1 MSGNNIDTLVTMANQ
16 IGDFFE
22 SMKDRKKSEEEI
34 VGHLKRT
41 WDPRM
46 RAALMNHIT
55 QHEDSGLKGIVL
67 EAIRTHKLV

>member
-34 VGHLKRT
+34 AAHLRRT

-46 RAALMNHIT
+46 RAALMNHVT
-55 QHEDSGLKGIVL
+55 AHEGSGLKDIVL
-67 EAIRTHKLV
+67 QALRTHKMV

>member
-34 VGHLKRT
+34 IGHLKRT

-46 RAALMNHIT
+46 RTALMNHIA
-55 QHEDSGLKGIVL
+55 QHEGSGLKDIVL
-67 EAIRTHKLV
+67 DAIRTHKLV

>member
-34 VGHLKRT
+34 ASHLKRT

-46 RAALMNHIT
+46 RTALMNHVE
-55 QHEDSGLKGIVL
+55 QHGGNGLKDIVL
-67 EAIRTHKLV
+67 DAVRTHKMV

>member
-1 MSGNNIDTLVTMANQ
+1 MSGNNIDTLVKMANQ

-22 SMKDRKKSEEEI
+22 VMRDRNKSMEEI

-46 RAALMNHIT
+46 RKAFMAHVQEHNG
-55 QHEDSGLKGIVL
+55 EGLNKIVL
-67 EAIRTHKLV
+67 DAVTTHKLI